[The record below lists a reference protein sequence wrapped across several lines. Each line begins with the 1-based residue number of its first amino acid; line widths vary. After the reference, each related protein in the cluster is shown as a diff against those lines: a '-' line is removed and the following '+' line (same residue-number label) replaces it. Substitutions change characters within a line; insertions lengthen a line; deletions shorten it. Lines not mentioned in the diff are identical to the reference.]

1 MFTFYHSQQSVDNIN
16 YYKGTLFESLLQQY
30 LRSTGFEVELR
41 RKKNS
46 LEYDIE
52 GRNVITNQHVIGE
65 AKAYEN
71 PVKGKELSS
80 FVGKLVPLGLFENRV
95 HGIFLSTSSLTPDAE
110 DYFSTVRNY
119 GITTKNGRELYG
131 AIEAA
136 LKLPTFVGLSKV
148 IDRAGYTPITSSIL
162 TTDTG
167 IFIIVIARAHSSGT
181 PAYFTIFDEHGH
193 QIDDTPFINA
203 VREADQS
210 LQSLQPILLKK
221 QSISVAAQQ
230 ERSIPF
236 GLTLGAEWT
245 DYWLPASPQYFVGRQ
260 KFVEKVFLLLNQ
272 RQTPNIIQIK
282 SRSGVGKSSVLAYI
296 ESLYSTLGN
305 FTEIHD
311 ARDIKSVLDVFAVVQ
326 RFTKADRLAHDFK
339 ELETQIQTFSESNT
353 DTLKLFF
360 VDQFESTFHNP
371 EVFHAYENV
380 FDAFSRTGN
389 RLYILIARKNDQLT
403 TYDDTKITLD
413 KLNATSKSFELKDF
427 SKDEA
432 IQLIREICREQTKQI
447 GSDVRAYVLEF
458 AQGFP
463 WLLKRT
469 MAHIVRLVNR
479 GVSQKELFAT
489 GLRLDDLFDEELEGL
504 DEIERDYIARIASR
518 LPADY
523 NQLQRQFDEDPL
535 LPKILDKLTRS
546 RLLRLTGAT
555 YDTYNDVFKE
565 YLKYNKLPEFSYLC
579 IYRQPPSTVLAA
591 FHDSFEK
598 DPFTSEELAKI
609 LKKSQGSV
617 FNIVR
622 ELRSFNLIVADGDRW
637 CIPQT
642 VKDIYNRG
650 RLGEYIR
657 RQLLENEIISRLI
670 RHVSQDGRFPSDRL
684 TDYLQEQFPFIEAA
698 PKTWAIYATILRA
711 WVTETKLLELTDDL
725 NLVQPVET
733 RATQIENLGNMMTTS
748 TLGRRGA
755 YSQHHPADLFLPNC
769 ANFKSVEQTLFSLQN
784 GTPIAEIK
792 DRTALTDL
800 KNGGWLINNRPTSA
814 TGEEF
819 RNLVKEAI
827 TKECFNPVWEAV
839 GNGQPALAAFQH
851 LAGGYT
857 EETLKWKL
865 KMLVRWAKE
874 LGIIAKSRISVT
886 THKRVTRPVHSTRKY
901 TTPPV
906 PSKPSHPFEGV
917 SYEQIKHYIEEHFPK
932 VRGITRIDIARSNT
946 HGWEIRIR
954 RRGNSINEYFSDIGS
969 GGIREA
975 YESAIARL
983 NVLEQDENL
992 RPYTRTELSGLV
1004 SKRNTS
1010 GIVGVRKS
1018 KRSNKS
1024 EGYDSWTAFGAPRPG
1039 DHMVKSFSI
1048 NKYGEEEAKRL
1059 AIAQRK
1065 EWEVQMLAYEREQEE
1080 RNLDNKS
1087 D

>member
-1 MFTFYHSQQSVDNIN
+1 MFTFYHSQQSADNIS

-30 LRSTGFEVELR
+30 LCATGFNVELR

-52 GRNVITNQHVIGE
+52 GKNVITGQHVIGE

-71 PVKGKELSS
+71 PIKGKELSS
-80 FVGKLVPLGLFENRV
+80 FVGKLVPLGLLENRV
-95 HGIFLSTSSLTPDAE
+95 HGIFLSTSSLTADAE
-110 DYFSTVRNY
+110 DYFSTVKNY
-119 GITTKNGRELYG
+119 GITTKNGRELYE

-148 IDRAGYTPITSSIL
+148 IDKAGYTPITSSIL

-193 QIDDTPFINA
+193 QIDDITFITA
-203 VREADQS
+203 VREADLS
-210 LQSLQPILLKK
+210 LQSLQPIIPKT
-221 QSISVAAQQ
+221 QSKVVAAEQ

-260 KFVEKVFLLLNQ
+260 KFVDKVFSLLNQ
-272 RQTPNIIQIK
+272 RHTPNIIQIK

-305 FTEIHD
+305 ITEIHD

-326 RFTKADRLAHDFK
+326 RFTQSERLAHDFK
-339 ELETQIQTFSESNT
+339 ELESQIQTFSASNT
-353 DTLKLFF
+353 ATLKLFF

-380 FDAFSRTGN
+380 FAAFSRIGN
-389 RLYILIARKNDQLT
+389 GLYILIARKNDQLT

-427 SKDEA
+427 TKDEA

-591 FHDSFEK
+591 FHESFEK

-609 LKKSQGSV
+609 LKKTQGSV

-642 VKDIYNRG
+642 IKDIYNRG

-657 RQLLENEIISRLI
+657 RQLLENEIVSRLI

-698 PKTWAIYATILRA
+698 SKTWAIYAAILRA
-711 WVTETKLLELTDDL
+711 WVTETKLLEITNDS
-725 NLVQPVET
+725 NLVQPVEA
-733 RATQIENLGNMMTTS
+733 RATQIEGLGNMTASIMS
-748 TLGRRGA
+748 GRRGVHA
-755 YSQHHPADLFLPNC
+755 QHQPADLFIPTC
-769 ANFKSVEQTLFSLQN
+769 ANFNTVEQALISLQN
-784 GTPIAEIK
+784 GTSIADIE
-792 DRTALTDL
+792 DRAALTDL
-800 KNGGWLINNRPTSA
+800 RKGGWLVNNRPTAA
-814 TGEEF
+814 TKDEF
-819 RNLVKEAI
+819 RAQVTEVL
-827 TKECFNPVWEAV
+827 TKECFNPVWEAI
-839 GNGQPALAAFQH
+839 NNDEPAFATFQQ
-851 LAGGYT
+851 LTGGYT

-865 KMLVRWAKE
+865 KLLVRWAKE
-874 LGIIAKSRISVT
+874 LGIIAKSRVSVT
-886 THKRVTRPVHSTRKY
+886 THKRVTHLVPTMRKG

-906 PSKPSHPFEGV
+906 TSKPLHPFEGV

-932 VRGITRIDIARSNT
+932 ARGVTRIDIARTNT
-946 HGWEIRIR
+946 HGWEVRIR
-954 RRGNSINEYFSDIGS
+954 RRGSKIHEFFPDMGS
-969 GGIREA
+969 GGIKEA
-975 YESAIARL
+975 YEAAIARL
-983 NVLEQDENL
+983 SVLEQDENL
-992 RPYTRTELSGLV
+992 RPYSRSELSGLA

-1024 EGYDSWTAFGAPRPG
+1024 EGYDSWIAFGAPRPG
-1039 DHMVKSFSI
+1039 DHIVKSFSI

-1065 EWEVQMLAYEREQEE
+1065 EWEEQMVAYEREQE
-1080 RNLDNKS
+1080 L
-1087 D
+1087 